1 MPMTRANPG
10 RRRAGGRHA
19 ATLVT
24 TGKDAMK
31 MLAFLLAIICAVVA
45 VMYYTTQA
53 GSLPSFMPG
62 YIPGSQHMH
71 MKHAVVAAVAAIVL
85 FVLGLFVGRARKTA

>member
-1 MPMTRANPG
+1 MRLRWSQRGT
-10 RRRAGGRHA
+10 
-19 ATLVT
+19 
-24 TGKDAMK
+24 DAMK
-31 MLAFLLAIICAVVA
+31 MLAFLLAIICAVIA

-71 MKHAVVAAVAAIVL
+71 MKHAVIAAVAAIVL
-85 FVLGLFVGRARKTA
+85 FVLGLFVGRSRTA

>member
-1 MPMTRANPG
+1 M
-10 RRRAGGRHA
+10 
-19 ATLVT
+19 
-24 TGKDAMK
+24 DAMK
-31 MLAFLLAIICAVVA
+31 MFAFLLAIICAVVA

-71 MKHAVVAAVAAIVL
+71 MKHAVIAAVAAIVL
-85 FVLGLFVGRARKTA
+85 FVLGLFAGRSRKAA